1 MPPSVASVLGEL
13 AVTGQ
18 QQALAFIGAEVAFT
32 PAYAAVANVVAE
44 VAGTFPPPP
53 PSVAIRSLVG
63 IAPGNAIGGW

>member
-18 QQALAFIGAEVAFT
+18 QQALAFVGAEVAYA

-44 VAGTFPPPP
+44 VAGTFPAPP
-53 PSVAIRSLVG
+53 PSVAVRSLTHT
-63 IAPGNAIGGW
+63 ALGNGIGGW